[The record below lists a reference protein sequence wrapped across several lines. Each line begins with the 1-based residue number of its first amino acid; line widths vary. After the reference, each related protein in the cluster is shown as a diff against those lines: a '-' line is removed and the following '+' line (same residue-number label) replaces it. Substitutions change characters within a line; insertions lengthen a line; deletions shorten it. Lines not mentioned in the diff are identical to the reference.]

1 MSMSMSIG
9 KVVDGIVV
17 VEGAR
22 LPEGAMVTVF
32 ADDDPRQVVQLSP
45 ALQAELE
52 AALDEADREEGVPAE
67 VLLESLRTHG

>member
-1 MSMSMSIG
+1 MSIG